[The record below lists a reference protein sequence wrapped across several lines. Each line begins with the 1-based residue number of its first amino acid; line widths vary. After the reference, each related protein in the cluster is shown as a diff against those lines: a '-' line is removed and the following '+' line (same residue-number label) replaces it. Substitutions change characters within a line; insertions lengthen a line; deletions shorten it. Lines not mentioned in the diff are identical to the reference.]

1 MAVVSLIKVRTP
13 ANAGVPLS
21 EIGQLLQAGAPA
33 FAEAVQRIDSH
44 LRDEIE
50 RLETQQPD
58 SARRVVRDIQSVN
71 NS

>member
-1 MAVVSLIKVRTP
+1 VSRIKVRTL

-21 EIGQLLQAGAPA
+21 EIGQMLEADAST

-50 RLETQQPD
+50 RLETSRKQTAQLTAGD
-58 SARRVVRDIQSVN
+58 SLQRPSLI
-71 NS
+71 